1 MVSPESA
8 SVSEKG
14 PLLDKLRSISQRYR
28 VSRVLDPGRRCCP
41 PRRQAHSGWSHLGLV
56 HWPLCCP
63 WSPNLSTSWGGGCPR
78 VRPASSQPS
87 KLALHAQAHLCAEQ
101 TWDPEVREADAT
113 QTWHPHTG
121 VHSCLFPQLPR
132 GPGEAWA
139 AGDGWWLHLHAG
151 PSRW

>member
-63 WSPNLSTSWGGGCPR
+63 WSPNLSTSWGGVPARAPGIIAALKISSAR
-78 VRPASSQPS
+78 AGASVR
-87 KLALHAQAHLCAEQ
+87 
-101 TWDPEVREADAT
+101 RAD
-113 QTWHPHTG
+113 
-121 VHSCLFPQLPR
+121 V
-132 GPGEAWA
+132 GP
-139 AGDGWWLHLHAG
+139 
-151 PSRW
+151 